1 MKATI
6 EFDLNDPD
14 DIKSHLRCVKAT
26 DMALVLWTIYHM
38 RKELEWKE
46 EGEGVITSEYV
57 MDKII
62 NTFNDH
68 NIYIEEIM

>member
-6 EFDLNDPD
+6 EFDLHDPD

-26 DMALVLWTIYHM
+26 DMALVLWTIYFM

-46 EGEGVITSEYV
+46 EEGGVITSEYV

-62 NTFNDH
+62 NAFNDH
-68 NIYIEEIM
+68 NIYIEELM